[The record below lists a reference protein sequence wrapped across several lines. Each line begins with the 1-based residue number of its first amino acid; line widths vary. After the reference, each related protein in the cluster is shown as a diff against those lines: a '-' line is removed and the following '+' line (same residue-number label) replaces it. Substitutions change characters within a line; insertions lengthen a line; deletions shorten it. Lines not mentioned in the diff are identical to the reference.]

1 MMYVYFVF
9 ILALIIG
16 AILNIPFNLVITAFL
31 NSVDIPLDMGGGFVT
46 FIQALKTWFLLIVV
60 LIPML
65 IWVFVNSQKPRN
77 PYE

>member
-1 MMYVYFVF
+1 MYVYFVF

-31 NSVDIPLDMGGGFVT
+31 NSVDIPLDMGGGFIS